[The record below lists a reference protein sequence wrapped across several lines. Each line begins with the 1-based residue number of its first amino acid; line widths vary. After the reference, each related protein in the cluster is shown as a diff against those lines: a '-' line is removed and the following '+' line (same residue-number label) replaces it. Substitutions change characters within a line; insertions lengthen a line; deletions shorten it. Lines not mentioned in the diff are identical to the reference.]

1 MGRDGRM
8 VPSAPQLSDAR
19 NADTTTRSTM
29 NRRTYT
35 VTEAARIL
43 GISRSS
49 AYEAVRR
56 GEIASIT
63 IGHRIVI
70 ARATIDELLGDA
82 STSRVGD
89 DVSAA

>member
-1 MGRDGRM
+1 
-8 VPSAPQLSDAR
+8 
-19 NADTTTRSTM
+19 M

-35 VTEAARIL
+35 VTETARIL

-56 GEIASIT
+56 GELPSIT
-63 IGHRIVI
+63 IGHRILI

-82 STSRVGD
+82 ATSRHD
-89 DVSAA
+89 DGMSAA